1 MGKKMTD
8 LAFNVIMSIRLVC
21 NRLFDFLQKN
31 STAICLLLLMLCSIF
46 KLLLSS
52 DQYVNMIYSPHDD
65 GLYVMRAFSIL
76 NYGDFGEYDSR
87 LLVKNLGF
95 SLYLSLIR
103 LIGIP
108 YLLSLN
114 FLLIIAVVFLFNN
127 LKKISLDPYLALL
140 ICITLLLTPVAFDH
154 QWIRVL
160 REPLSSIL
168 FIFLFSSI
176 ISLFACLE
184 RGRLTI
190 WSIVSLSFFSTLLY
204 ITREEDVI
212 VLTFPILI
220 IAIRYFFFENSN
232 KISFLKIFF
241 PFVLIFYSYIA
252 LTQLSLSLF
261 VKNNYGNSVVND
273 FGSGEFPKLIASIR
287 SIKTEK
293 NNRHVSIAQESL
305 IKLRLEVPEFIPV
318 LDRMPS
324 PSITS
329 YSCERFKVCSEWT
342 NGWHYFWLKD
352 AAFQAGVT
360 PNHDAAQQYFK
371 LIRKKIDFAC
381 KNGRLE
387 CHRNGEGL
395 FPLFDFYYLK
405 DFFIEL
411 RNSFSMFLQ
420 PGLMLYSKQPDYF
433 NVSNDYGSKYQ
444 YVTMSSKYTAK
455 SSQDSVVAAWRGNLD
470 VLYSLE
476 YYRSNP
482 DVALNSEFG
491 LKNST
496 QNGALIHYQNH
507 GLKEGR
513 KWGASSII
521 DSHISNFSEVN
532 FYNLKISSIEF
543 YSVISKYVILF
554 GYILLVSKLLAFK
567 SSKLSVFECAAT
579 VVVIFVILKIFAL
592 AYVSVYMGSLDVRL
606 YFPMNIL
613 VFSIMVYF
621 SFKFLKRI
629 FYVCYKKCTC

>member
-1 MGKKMTD
+1 MGEKMTD
-8 LAFNVIMSIRLVC
+8 LIFNVIMSIRLVF
-21 NRLFDFLQKN
+21 NRRFVFWQKN
-31 STAICLLLLMLCSIF
+31 SNAILLLILMVCSIF
-46 KLLLSS
+46 KLILGS

-103 LIGIP
+103 LIGVP

-114 FLLIIAVVFLFNN
+114 ILLIIAVFCLFNN
-127 LKKISLDPYLALL
+127 FRKISLDPFLALL
-140 ICITLLLTPVAFDH
+140 ICVTLLLTPVAFDH

-160 REPLSSIL
+160 REPLSTIL
-168 FIFLFSSI
+168 FMFLFSST
-176 ISLFACLE
+176 ISVFACLE
-184 RGRLTI
+184 KGAIKI
-190 WSIVSLSFFSTLLY
+190 WAIVALSFFSTLLY

-212 VLTFPILI
+212 ILTLPII
-220 IAIRYFFFENSN
+220 ILAVRYLFFERNK
-232 KISFLKIFF
+232 KISFLKKFF
-241 PFVLIFYSYIA
+241 PLVFIFYGFIA
-252 LTQLSLSLF
+252 LTQISLSF
-261 VKNNYGNSVVND
+261 FIKHNYGNSVVND
-273 FGSGEFPKLIASIR
+273 FGSGEFPKLVASIR
-287 SIKTEK
+287 SIKSEK
-293 NNRHVSIAQESL
+293 NNRHVSIPQESL
-305 IKLRLEVPEFIPV
+305 NKLRLEVPEFIPV
-318 LDRMPS
+318 LDKMPP

-352 AAFQAGVT
+352 AAYQAGVT
-360 PNHDAAQQYFK
+360 PNHDLAQQYFR

-381 KNGRLE
+381 ENGRLE
-387 CHRNGEGL
+387 CHRNGGGL

-411 RNSFSMFLQ
+411 QNAFSMFLQ

-444 YVTMSSKYTAK
+444 YVTMSSKYTTK
-455 SSQDSVVAAWRGNLD
+455 SNDDLLVAAWRGNLD
-470 VLYSLE
+470 VLNSLE
-476 YYRSNP
+476 YYRRNP

-491 LKNST
+491 LKNSA
-496 QNGALIHYQNH
+496 QDGALIHYQNH

-513 KWGASSII
+513 KWGVSSIV

-532 FYNLKISSIEF
+532 FYNFKFAAIEF

-554 GYILLVSKLLAFK
+554 GYVFWVAKLFAFK
-567 SSKLSVFECAAT
+567 SSKFSTFECAAT
-579 VVVIFVILKIFAL
+579 VVVIFVIMKIFAL
-592 AYVSVYMGSLDVRL
+592 AYVSIFMGSLDVRL

-613 VFSIMVYF
+613 IFSIMVYF
-621 SFKFLKRI
+621 SIKFLKGI
-629 FYVCYKKCTC
+629 FYVFSKKCTC